1 MDRLLGF
8 LARRAVL
15 SILLVLFAVFT
26 VLQPSIFL
34 SEQNVA
40 NVARQVS
47 FNGIIALGETVV
59 LISGGIDISV
69 GAVLSMAAALTMKL
83 QPFGVGVA
91 VGAALLFGL
100 AVGVINGLLVT
111 KIGIPPFIA
120 TLGSMT
126 VVQGLMLTYTQQ
138 QPIPG
143 HVEWFTVFGAGSLG
157 PIPSAGALPHRR
169 RHFLLLVAQPHP
181 QRTQHLRGRRQ
192 SRRGSTGG
200 HRSGSVP
207 VLAVRLQRLLR
218 RLVRGAARLTA
229 QYLDHS
235 YRTRHASGR
244 PGRGD
249 HGRRQPSWWPR
260 APSAGTLLG
269 VLALG
274 MLSNG
279 MDLLGVFTYYQIAI
293 RAVILVAVVV
303 IDSFYTSRIQDRARR
318 QAHAA

>member
-83 QPFGVGVA
+83 QPLGVGVA
-91 VGAALLFGL
+91 VSAALLFGL

-111 KIGIPPFIA
+111 RDRYSTIHRHAGQHDGRPGIDADLHTAAAYPGA
-120 TLGSMT
+120 YR
-126 VVQGLMLTYTQQ
+126 VVHGLRGRK
-138 QPIPG
+138 PG
-143 HVEWFTVFGAGSLG
+143 ADSST
-157 PIPSAGALPHRR
+157 GALPHRR
-169 RHFLLLVAQPHP
+169 RHILLTGGSTTPAADATSTRSAAILK
-181 QRTQHLRGRRQ
+181 
-192 SRRGSTGG
+192 RRGWRASTWICI
-200 HRSGSVP
+200 GSCHTSSADLCRV
-207 VLAVRLQRLLR
+207 
-218 RLVRGAARLTA
+218 VRGAARLIA

-235 YRTRHASGR
+235 YRTRHSSGR
-244 PGRGD
+244 LGGGN
-249 HGRRQPSWWPR
+249 HGRRQFLGGRGSV
-260 APSAGTLLG
+260 AGTLLG

-279 MDLLGVFTYYQIAI
+279 MDSWASLPTTRLPF
-293 RAVILVAVVV
+293 
-303 IDSFYTSRIQDRARR
+303 AR
-318 QAHAA
+318 

>member
-40 NVARQVS
+40 NVARQVA

-83 QPFGVGVA
+83 QPLGVGVA
-91 VGAALLFGL
+91 ISAALLFGL

-111 KIGIPPFIA
+111 RIGIPPFIA

-143 HVEWFTVFGAGSLG
+143 HIAWFTVFGAGSLG
-157 PIPSAGALPHRR
+157 PVPVPAI
-169 RHFLLLVAQPHP
+169 FLTAVAIFCFWWLNH
-181 QRTQHLRGRRQ
+181 T
-192 SRRGSTGG
+192 
-200 HRSGSVP
+200 RSGRNIY
-207 VLAVRLQRLLR
+207 AV
-218 RLVRGAARLTA
+218 GGNPEAARLAGIEVDLYRFLPYVFSGFCAALSGVLLASLLNTSTIHIG
-229 QYLDHS
+229 LD
-235 YRTRHASGR
+235 TPLAVLAASIMGGASLLG
-244 PGRGD
+244 GRGSV
-249 HGRRQPSWWPR
+249 G
-260 APSAGTLLG
+260 GTLLG

-303 IDSFYTSRIQDRARR
+303 IDSFYTNRIQTRARR
-318 QAHAA
+318 QAHAG